1 MNLVRRDKDCM
12 EQIRADF
19 NLSEKEL
26 RRHPDFAH
34 LQDLD
39 LDAIACFRKV
49 AGLGDYVSEGNSTT
63 GLPSI
68 VTQGSEAQVFS
79 SVAPPSRR
87 LSNANSSISSFRT
100 KGTQASLSPVEEGV
114 AGDEADE
121 DSSPSPKKRRKT
133 DESPLSVA
141 QSRSSA
147 GFTQFDEDGASSAD
161 ESE

>member
-1 MNLVRRDKDCM
+1 VNLVRRDKDCM

-19 NLSEKEL
+19 NESEKEL

-49 AGLGDYVSEGNSTT
+49 VGLGDYVSEGNSTI

-68 VTQGSEAQVFS
+68 VTQGSEARAFS
-79 SVAPPSRR
+79 SVAPPKRR

-100 KGTQASLSPVEEGV
+100 KGTQASLSPVDEGV
-114 AGDEADE
+114 AGDEADQ
-121 DSSPSPKKRRKT
+121 DSSPSPKKRRQT
-133 DESPLSVA
+133 DESPFSVA

-147 GFTQFDEDGASSAD
+147 GFAPFEDGASSAD